1 MFQTAPGGEQV
12 PTAKNVRQQ
21 LAHVKV
27 TTAFSRLFS
36 LYSPALG
43 RATVAR
49 FTAGFRPFM
58 EQGRDSSAG
67 PGRLPP
73 LAIERTR
80 LAPGLYVTA
89 TPIGN
94 LADVTL
100 RALSVLASADLVC
113 CEDTRVTRRLLDRY
127 GLRPQLLAYHEHNA
141 ASMRPRVLAR
151 LAEGTSVALVSD
163 AGTPLVSDPGYK
175 LVEAAIEAGHKVFP
189 IPGASAALAALVT
202 AGLPTDRF
210 FFEGFLPAKGG
221 QRKTRIGEL
230 AGIPATL
237 VLYET
242 GPRLAASLK
251 DLAEGLGGR
260 AGAVCRELT
269 KAFEEVRRGTL
280 AELAA
285 HYQEAGAP
293 KGEIVVV
300 IAPPDET
307 DAAVSAD
314 ALDDQIKAALRNLSV
329 KDAAEAVAAA
339 TGMKRRAVYQRALEL
354 SGQQGK
360 KK

>member
-1 MFQTAPGGEQV
+1 MQ
-12 PTAKNVRQQ
+12 
-21 LAHVKV
+21 
-27 TTAFSRLFS
+27 
-36 LYSPALG
+36 
-43 RATVAR
+43 
-49 FTAGFRPFM
+49 
-58 EQGRDSSAG
+58 QGRDSSAG
-67 PGRLPP
+67 TGRTPTLV
-73 LAIERTR
+73 IEPVK

-100 RALSVLASADLVC
+100 RALSVLASADLVL

-141 ASMRPRVLAR
+141 ANVRPRVLAK
-151 LAEGTSVALVSD
+151 LGDGATVALVSD

-175 LVEAAIEAGHKVFP
+175 LVEAALAAGHKVFP
-189 IPGASAALAALVT
+189 VPGASAALAALVA

-210 FFEGFLPAKGG
+210 FFEGFLPAKSG

-230 AGIPATL
+230 AAIPATL

-242 GPRLAASLK
+242 GPRLSASLA
-251 DLAEGLGGR
+251 DLADGLGGR

-280 AELAA
+280 VALAG
-285 HYQEAGAP
+285 HYAMAGEP

-300 IAPPDET
+300 IAPPNET
-307 DAAVSAD
+307 DAAISAD
-314 ALDDQIKAALRNLSV
+314 ALDGQLKAALRSMSV
-329 KDAAEAVAAA
+329 KDAADAVATA
-339 TGMKRRAVYQRALEL
+339 TGVKRRAVYQRALDL
-354 SGQQGK
+354 AGQQGK
-360 KK
+360 RK